1 MTLLSKMTW
10 AMQKENK
17 RCLPNEGR
25 PHAQGVCQKKRRGR
39 ENMHT
44 QRRYATCLQRH
55 VKYNNDSPQLEM
67 TKEKKACKKEFIHES
82 PKIVHTLA
90 HLDQVV

>member
-1 MTLLSKMTW
+1 MSK
-10 AMQKENK
+10 
-17 RCLPNEGR
+17 
-25 PHAQGVCQKKRRGR
+25 KKRKDA
-39 ENMHT
+39 
-44 QRRYATCLQRH
+44 YPKTCLQRH
-55 VKYNNDSPQLEM
+55 VKKRDENNDSPQLEM

>member
-1 MTLLSKMTW
+1 ML
-10 AMQKENK
+10 KEYVK
-17 RCLPNEGR
+17 K
-25 PHAQGVCQKKRRGR
+25 KKRKRK
-39 ENMHT
+39 
-44 QRRYATCLQRH
+44 YAYTKKVCHMLA
-55 VKYNNDSPQLEM
+55 KACKNNNNDSPQLEM